1 MWDKFIPSQY
11 LSSAYDLDL
20 PSLKNQ
26 GITSLFF
33 DLDNTLTTYEFLVPP
48 KPMQEFIQKL
58 KDHGFEVYIVS
69 NSNNYRVQPFLDA
82 LQIKG
87 SGSCK
92 KPFTSVIEALLPSDK
107 STAMLVGDQLLTDV
121 LVSNRLGIK
130 STLVHPLDLSTD
142 HFFTRMNRKLER
154 FVAKKVKQHHSNNYE
169 VMKARYE

>member
-1 MWDKFIPSQY
+1 MR
-11 LSSAYDLDL
+11 
-20 PSLKNQ
+20 
-26 GITSLFF
+26 
-33 DLDNTLTTYEFLVPP
+33 
-48 KPMQEFIQKL
+48 EFIQKL

-92 KPFTSVIEALLPSDK
+92 KPLTSVIEKLLPKDK

-121 LVSNRLGIK
+121 LVSNRLEIQ

-154 FVAKKVKQHHSNNYE
+154 IVAKKVKQYHPDKYE